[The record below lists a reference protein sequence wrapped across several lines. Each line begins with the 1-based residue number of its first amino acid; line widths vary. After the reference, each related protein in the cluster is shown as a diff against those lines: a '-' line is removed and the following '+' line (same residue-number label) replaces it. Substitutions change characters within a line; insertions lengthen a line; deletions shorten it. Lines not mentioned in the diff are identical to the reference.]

1 VIWIAVAA
9 VVVIIAIF
17 AVSRMVKPDR
27 LDEVD
32 RFTRAR
38 QKTTGWANGEP
49 PPEPV
54 GRIAED
60 IEADHGEAEPAERGQ
75 MTR

>member
-1 VIWIAVAA
+1 MLWIAVA
-9 VVVIIAIF
+9 VVVV
-17 AVSRMVKPDR
+17 AVLLVAGWRLLRSDR

-32 RFTRAR
+32 RFSRAR

-54 GRIAED
+54 SRIPED
-60 IEADHGEAEPAERGQ
+60 VQAEPAAEQEQEPAAR
-75 MTR
+75 